1 MKDRGKKL
9 QKKAVHTTS
18 RFNLIREIKQNINS
32 VIDQINDLIRQTN
45 NFPEINQ
52 RLLSY
57 NGILQGYLASL
68 YKSNDE
74 LLSNIDDS
82 VNSISNEIRGIPNEI
97 ENERKA
103 ADEAE
108 RETKRRKTNQQMESL
123 KAAQR
128 KAEELRIQ
136 INLDSREIDRQ
147 QQLQRV
153 QRREQRN
160 NSEKLGVEQELNI
173 INSLIRLG
181 AAIKVRNQFI
191 NFEHAQR
198 MSGNENFI
206 KFSDEIRYKINNSGL
221 GVDLKPNFINWS
233 NEGSQRRCTH
243 CYICGYRLQRTTR
256 TDHTEL
262 NTQND
267 HVIEYFI
274 SAGLMGHGS
283 RAVIRP
289 VHRICN
295 SPIKANPEQR
305 NRIPGASTF
314 SGLLGWGVLRPPFI
328 TYTARITMWSLN
340 RRAAEHLRIT
350 ARERISNLGEPF
362 HFLQNEST
370 QTPLRDDT
378 GIDLKSVIDDLNKPD
393 YGAGEGDPR
402 QLRILKN
409 PDFIR
414 TFIDPGQHNE
424 LISKLDVW
432 RIDKFLYGLVV
443 TACMHLDGTLNDIFN
458 DRDFREAVRNVLGPF
473 HRDQGSTRS
482 GPSSEP
488 GPGYGFGK
496 QKNNLKRLKRLHMDL
511 RYLMKI

>member
-9 QKKAVHTTS
+9 QKKAVDTTS
-18 RFNLIREIKQNINS
+18 RFNLITEIKQNINS
-32 VIDQINDLIRQTN
+32 VIDQINELIRQTN
-45 NFPEINQ
+45 NFSEINK
-52 RLLSY
+52 RLRSY

-74 LLSNIDDS
+74 LLISIKDS
-82 VNSISNEIRGIPNEI
+82 VNSISNEIRRIPNEI

-136 INLDSREIDRQ
+136 INLDNRENDRQ
-147 QQLQRV
+147 LQLQRV

-160 NSEKLGVEQELNI
+160 NSEQLGLEQQLNI

-181 AAIKVRNQFI
+181 TIKGRNQFI
-191 NFEHAQR
+191 NFEHAQQ

-206 KFSDEIRYKINNSGL
+206 KFRDDIRSKINNSGL
-221 GVDLKPNFINWS
+221 GVPLKRDFIKWS

-256 TDHTEL
+256 TDRTEL

-283 RAVIRP
+283 QAVIRP
-289 VHRICN
+289 VHRYCN
-295 SPIKANPEQR
+295 SPIKANPGQQ
-305 NRIPGASTF
+305 NRIPGASTY

-328 TYTARITMWSLN
+328 SYTGRITTWSLN
-340 RRAAEHLRIT
+340 RQAAEGLRRT
-350 ARERISNLGEPF
+350 AGETISNLGEPF
-362 HFLQNEST
+362 RFLENEHT
-370 QTPLRDDT
+370 QTPLHGT
-378 GIDLKSVIDDLNKPD
+378 GIDLSTLIDDLNKPD

-402 QLRILKN
+402 QLRILNN

-414 TFIDPGQHNE
+414 TFIDPDQYNE
-424 LISKLDVW
+424 LISTLDVW

-511 RYLMKI
+511 RYLMKL